1 MSTDE
6 SGPSWEGAET
16 SCAEGGVDPSGTF
29 LHSGDNH
36 NFHWLFSFLTLSTR
50 FVRDGYIRFRYAV
63 DAEDGYDGLLFEMDG
78 NLVWNKTAAGRGNTW
93 QIHLE

>member
-1 MSTDE
+1 
-6 SGPSWEGAET
+6 
-16 SCAEGGVDPSGTF
+16 
-29 LHSGDNH
+29 
-36 NFHWLFSFLTLSTR
+36 LTLSTR